1 MAQPGASSSGGAL
14 DTTSTKDSFIPIFDG
29 TPVSYQEYRKRINVY
44 FLKMKLQKRTAEAVL
59 NLIGSLQG
67 TAWKLVESYDLA
79 KVEQPEAFNEVLA
92 ILDKAFQY
100 DARVQLPSDFDG
112 YFTHLSR
119 RPGQT
124 LLQYVTEHDEKLRKV
139 AAHGIQLPEEV
150 QGWMLLKRANVTKE
164 QRQLILSH
172 APKLEKNKVQEALYL
187 ILGQDHKA
195 AIVHNDRRHH
205 ALRTKHRGYAAQDED
220 GDEFDDFEEEA
231 GFYGDL
237 DEEAEVDFDE
247 SVDDSGMQF
256 DQDAVY
262 YQNDTYPAYDDASSS
277 LAGDWDV
284 GEYDS
289 AFASY
294 LDARR
299 RFQDL
304 KLSRGYLPVVA
315 LADPGSAPSS
325 NVTSPGSSPNRKG
338 KGSSSP
344 KGKGGKRGK
353 GGPHSG
359 GKARDPRGRAQST
372 GLFCLRCGG
381 TGHQAAQC
389 NRPSKHPS
397 SSTAPPAKKPH
408 VEGMAVLDVPAE
420 HGLVLFEDRQGV
432 PRVDCA
438 MLDPGASAYLMGT
451 GPLKRYLEHLKG
463 LGYDIDSVQMTKT
476 HRVFHFGGDHSS
488 ECHWI
493 AKVPVFVNSGRGFIA
508 AFIISGETPMLM
520 GRPIMEA
527 LGLIINFQN
536 QTMMFAGHPWKE
548 CTLGRHGEYLLPL
561 TEDFTP
567 ELMAGPVAFDLTL
580 SDSAP
585 PADEYE
591 YTVDF
596 LTYLS
601 LEGVPQ
607 SQAMSAED
615 QETVGERKL
624 TQKFWK
630 TVQTSLST
638 AEGDLNAYV
647 TAELHEEPRPRLI
660 WEVYAGRARL
670 SEKAEELGCL
680 TEVFG
685 FETGWDFDLASHRS
699 CFLQRLLEELPDEVY
714 LAPKCGLWSKMQAI
728 TATTMDR
735 QQRLHDL
742 RQRHHDVH
750 LVFCKK
756 IYLHQVNGGR
766 HATLEQPAEAL
777 SWKTTAL
784 QKLPGL
790 HTTFDQCRYGSKCQD
805 VDGHWKLVRKATSL
819 RTTKQSVAQ
828 ALNLRCTR
836 DHVHCPLEGHMPGG
850 TSRTAFMENYQ
861 DELASVL
868 ATALAVPE
876 APRCWEDALAVAE
889 PRTFQGQLV
898 QLLTENK
905 ADAVRTVQ
913 RLHRNLGHPSP
924 LSLVEMLESRGASQA
939 VLDVARSYQCAA
951 CLTYKKPNQVAP
963 SSAKVVIKFNQS
975 LQADVFWLKSGENK
989 FPILSMIDE
998 GTRFMSA
1005 TLLASERAEEFVQA
1019 LERHWVAHFGCPQR
1033 LVTDEGRGWLSAVFQ
1048 EWTDRLA
1055 VHHVV
1060 APGEAH
1066 EQLALVERRH
1076 AVLRKA
1082 LEIFMNDYGTSGG
1095 NAIREAISYVVP
1107 QLNAN
1112 PSTSGFSPSQ
1122 WVLGQQ
1128 PSFPGELLGS
1138 SLAPMHLEANFEDE
1152 LNKRNA
1158 AKIAIIH
1165 ADTDQRLR
1173 RALLRKYAGTNTPLQ
1188 PGMKCFYWRDARAAD
1203 LVKIRWKGPA
1213 TVILREDDADQRPKV
1228 YWIAHKSQ
1236 LLRCA
1241 PHHVRPEI
1249 GKSVSTTLGDLQ
1261 AAKDLAKQ
1269 LKSRGVTRF
1278 IDLDVVNKRNID
1290 DIATDEEVLDE
1301 GSDLDLEPPAQRRRL
1316 IDPEALEQ
1324 QLQEFEHPGSLEYSP
1339 SIAPAPAN
1347 EIEVEE
1353 DINELVPPALPAEQ
1367 RVPPVGSD

>member
-1 MAQPGASSSGGAL
+1 M
-14 DTTSTKDSFIPIFDG
+14 
-29 TPVSYQEYRKRINVY
+29 
-44 FLKMKLQKRTAEAVL
+44 
-59 NLIGSLQG
+59 
-67 TAWKLVESYDLA
+67 
-79 KVEQPEAFNEVLA
+79 
-92 ILDKAFQY
+92 
-100 DARVQLPSDFDG
+100 
-112 YFTHLSR
+112 
-119 RPGQT
+119 
-124 LLQYVTEHDEKLRKV
+124 
-139 AAHGIQLPEEV
+139 
-150 QGWMLLKRANVTKE
+150 
-164 QRQLILSH
+164 
-172 APKLEKNKVQEALYL
+172 
-187 ILGQDHKA
+187 
-195 AIVHNDRRHH
+195 
-205 ALRTKHRGYAAQDED
+205 
-220 GDEFDDFEEEA
+220 
-231 GFYGDL
+231 
-237 DEEAEVDFDE
+237 
-247 SVDDSGMQF
+247 
-256 DQDAVY
+256 
-262 YQNDTYPAYDDASSS
+262 
-277 LAGDWDV
+277 
-284 GEYDS
+284 
-289 AFASY
+289 
-294 LDARR
+294 
-299 RFQDL
+299 
-304 KLSRGYLPVVA
+304 
-315 LADPGSAPSS
+315 
-325 NVTSPGSSPNRKG
+325 
-338 KGSSSP
+338 
-344 KGKGGKRGK
+344 
-353 GGPHSG
+353 
-359 GKARDPRGRAQST
+359 
-372 GLFCLRCGG
+372 
-381 TGHQAAQC
+381 
-389 NRPSKHPS
+389 
-397 SSTAPPAKKPH
+397 
-408 VEGMAVLDVPAE
+408 
-420 HGLVLFEDRQGV
+420 
-432 PRVDCA
+432 
-438 MLDPGASAYLMGT
+438 
-451 GPLKRYLEHLKG
+451 
-463 LGYDIDSVQMTKT
+463 
-476 HRVFHFGGDHSS
+476 
-488 ECHWI
+488 
-493 AKVPVFVNSGRGFIA
+493 
-508 AFIISGETPMLM
+508 
-520 GRPIMEA
+520 
-527 LGLIINFQN
+527 
-536 QTMMFAGHPWKE
+536 
-548 CTLGRHGEYLLPL
+548 
-561 TEDFTP
+561 
-567 ELMAGPVAFDLTL
+567 
-580 SDSAP
+580 
-585 PADEYE
+585 
-591 YTVDF
+591 
-596 LTYLS
+596 
-601 LEGVPQ
+601 
-607 SQAMSAED
+607 
-615 QETVGERKL
+615 
-624 TQKFWK
+624 
-630 TVQTSLST
+630 
-638 AEGDLNAYV
+638 
-647 TAELHEEPRPRLI
+647 
-660 WEVYAGRARL
+660 
-670 SEKAEELGCL
+670 
-680 TEVFG
+680 
-685 FETGWDFDLASHRS
+685 
-699 CFLQRLLEELPDEVY
+699 
-714 LAPKCGLWSKMQAI
+714 
-728 TATTMDR
+728 
-735 QQRLHDL
+735 
-742 RQRHHDVH
+742 H

-963 SSAKVVIKFNQS
+963 SSAKAVVKFNQS
-975 LQADVFWLKSGENK
+975 L
-989 FPILSMIDE
+989 
-998 GTRFMSA
+998 
-1005 TLLASERAEEFVQA
+1005 QA

-1082 LEIFMNDYGTSGG
+1082 LDIFMNDYGTSGC

-1278 IDLDVVNKRNID
+1278 IDLEVVNKRNID
-1290 DIATDEEVLDE
+1290 DIATD
-1301 GSDLDLEPPAQRRRL
+1301 R
-1316 IDPEALEQ
+1316 
-1324 QLQEFEHPGSLEYSP
+1324 
-1339 SIAPAPAN
+1339 
-1347 EIEVEE
+1347 
-1353 DINELVPPALPAEQ
+1353 
-1367 RVPPVGSD
+1367 